1 MGNLCPHS
9 LRVFREIEPGDAEQ
23 IAITRGIFTAS
34 NQTKTVDTAHV
45 LSDFS

>member
-34 NQTKTVDTAHV
+34 NQAKIVDTAHV
-45 LSDFS
+45 FSDFA